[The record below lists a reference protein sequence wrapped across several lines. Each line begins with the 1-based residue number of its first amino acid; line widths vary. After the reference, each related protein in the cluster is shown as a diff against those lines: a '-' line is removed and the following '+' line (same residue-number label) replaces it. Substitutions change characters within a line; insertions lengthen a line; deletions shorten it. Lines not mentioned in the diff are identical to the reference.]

1 MEGVYR
7 VRLSDGRERDE
18 WFVAAPG
25 PMGLRWFG
33 RIREP
38 GSMEDLVLVDHTV
51 DLAWGLVRFRLM
63 DLEAGVEVLATAGQE
78 GIGVERAGGASSGSW
93 VVPGA
98 AAVWAP
104 SPSTLFVLRRLTT
117 AREGGAV
124 VAATIGTAAA
134 PEPVTVRID
143 PVGTDL
149 VAVEVNGERFE
160 ARFHEG
166 WPVSAEGRFELRSPM
181 P

>member
-1 MEGVYR
+1 VEGVYR

-38 GSMEDLVLVDHTV
+38 GSEEDLALVDHTV
-51 DLAWGLVRFRLM
+51 DRSWGLVRFRLM
-63 DLEAGVEVLATAGQE
+63 DLEAGVEVLATADPA

-104 SPSTLFVLRRLTT
+104 SPSTLFVLRRLT
-117 AREGGAV
+117 AERQDGAV
-124 VAATIGTAAA
+124 VAATIATAAA
-134 PEPVTVRID
+134 PELVTVRID
-143 PVGTDL
+143 PVGPDL
-149 VAVEVNGERFE
+149 VAVEADGDRFE
-160 ARFHEG
+160 ARFHDG
-166 WPVSAEGRFELRSPM
+166 WPVSAEGRFELRSPT